1 MRCSLPMEIIEHVVD
16 MLHLDVRVLRI
27 LSLTCRDLLPRSR
40 FHLFYSIKF
49 VPILREVDALCSF
62 LDGSPELADQVHIV
76 TVRPDPRPAAGMFL
90 AGLLRKLPRLRHCK
104 LLVGGTPSGR
114 CPCPFIRAPLHSL
127 GRPSISRSWTF
138 TASTSPPA
146 PRLRDSYARF
156 PFSDISDAP
165 ISVLEILVS
174 GGLSFVVVYNVGY
187 AVYR

>member
-16 MLHLDVRVLRI
+16 MLHLDVRVLRM

-40 FHLFYSIKF
+40 FHLFYSIEC

-76 TVRPDPRPAAGMFL
+76 TVRPDPRPAAGIFL
-90 AGLLRKLPRLRHCK
+90 AGLLRKLSRLRH
-104 LLVGGTPSGR
+104 S
-114 CPCPFIRAPLHSL
+114 PLHSL

-146 PRLRDSYARF
+146 PRLRDSYARS

-165 ISVLEILVS
+165 ISVLAILVS
-174 GGLSFVVVYNVGY
+174 GGLSFAVVYNARY
-187 AVYR
+187 AVYP

>member
-16 MLHLDVRVLRI
+16 MLHLDVRVLRM

-40 FHLFYSIKF
+40 FHLFYSIEC

-76 TVRPDPRPAAGMFL
+76 TVRPDPRPAAGIFL
-90 AGLLRKLPRLRHCK
+90 AGLLRKLSRLRHCK
-104 LLVGGTPSGR
+104 L

-146 PRLRDSYARF
+146 PRLRDSYARS

-165 ISVLEILVS
+165 ISVLAILVS
-174 GGLSFVVVYNVGY
+174 GGLSFAVVYNARY
-187 AVYR
+187 AVYP